1 MKEALRLFL
10 KSEKK
15 NSFFCYNL
23 LSRRICEMKQKKLK
37 SGKVVSYGFS
47 DPEMHKALRARRHTV
62 IADKK
67 KQASKQICR
76 SRSRRD
82 QADFFVA
89 ESVVLQQSHL
99 LEQRMIK

>member
-1 MKEALRLFL
+1 
-10 KSEKK
+10 
-15 NSFFCYNL
+15 
-23 LSRRICEMKQKKLK
+23 MKQKKLK

-47 DPEMHKALRARRHTV
+47 DPEMHKALRSRRHTV

-82 QADFFVA
+82 QADFFFVGKCCA
-89 ESVVLQQSHL
+89 STIASPGTTYDKMIVLS
-99 LEQRMIK
+99 EIQRGSYVRNL